1 MTRVSRDN
9 FVIKKRH
16 SSKCLPIEI
25 GVTKY
30 SVIVL
35 EAYPLA
41 NNRG

>member
-9 FVIKKRH
+9 FVIKKRY

-30 SVIVL
+30 FVIVL

-41 NNRG
+41 SNKG